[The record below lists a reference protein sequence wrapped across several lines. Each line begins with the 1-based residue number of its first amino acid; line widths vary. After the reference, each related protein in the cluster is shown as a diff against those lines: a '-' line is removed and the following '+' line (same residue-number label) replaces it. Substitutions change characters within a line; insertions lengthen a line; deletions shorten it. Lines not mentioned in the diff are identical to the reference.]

1 MIRSAFGKIIADPP
15 PVNIA
20 VPPLVK
26 ICGSASGKYIAV
38 PPPVKYIAD
47 PPPVKYITD
56 PPPVK
61 YITDPP
67 PVQIL
72 RIRNRQVIQK
82 NGEKK

>member
-61 YITDPP
+61 
-67 PVQIL
+67 IL

-82 NGEKK
+82 TGLKNNYLR